1 MSDRSLPPEL
11 RQELLSKL
19 PFSAT
24 STVEYTPDIFKDI
37 TEEYKPVFTIRSW
50 TRNEAKIVMSSQGKI
65 DVEKA
70 REYTRKATV
79 GWRNVFDAG
88 SGNEIDYVADSTT
101 GCDKALWDALPDTL
115 YVELFKYVSQISGLA
130 LREKTSLVS

>member
-19 PFSAT
+19 PFSVTA
-24 STVEYTPDIFKDI
+24 TVEYTPEMFSTI
-37 TEEYKPVFTIRSW
+37 TEEYRPVFTMRSW
-50 TRNEAKIVMSSQGKI
+50 TRVESKVVMSSQGKI

-70 REYTRKATV
+70 REYTRKAVV
-79 GWRNVFDAG
+79 GWKNVFDAG
-88 SGNEIDYVADSTT
+88 SGNEIDFVAESSG

-130 LREKTSLVS
+130 LREKVSLAS